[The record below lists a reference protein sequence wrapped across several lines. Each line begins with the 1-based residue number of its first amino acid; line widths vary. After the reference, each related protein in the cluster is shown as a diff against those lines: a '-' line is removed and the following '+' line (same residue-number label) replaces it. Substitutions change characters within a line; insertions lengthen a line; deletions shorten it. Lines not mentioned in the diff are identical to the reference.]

1 MLRKTIGKLRR
12 QPKHVRDGVA
22 FWVASGFVCIVSVL
36 WLFNN
41 PIRFAEVFVDTSE
54 GPQKSFF
61 EEMAQQVAA
70 VKEAVPNSEPNT
82 ATPANTEPQNS
93 SVDGQESLDTLLNS
107 FREKS
112 QARLAASST
121 NATSSSSASTTEP
134 VASESEA
141 SNQTSTE
148 PKPVRII
155 SVDNTATSTV
165 NQ

>member
-12 QPKHVRDGVA
+12 QPTHVRDGVA
-22 FWVASGFVCIVSVL
+22 FWVASGFAFMVCVL

-61 EEMAQQVAA
+61 EEMSQQVAA
-70 VKEAVPNSEPNT
+70 VKEAVPNSEPST

-93 SVDGQESLDTLLNS
+93 NVDGQESLDTLLNS

-121 NATSSSSASTTEP
+121 NATSSASTTEP
-134 VASESEA
+134 VTSESEA
-141 SNQTSTE
+141 SNQTVTE
-148 PKPVRII
+148 PKLVRII
-155 SVDNTATSTV
+155 TVDNTATSTV